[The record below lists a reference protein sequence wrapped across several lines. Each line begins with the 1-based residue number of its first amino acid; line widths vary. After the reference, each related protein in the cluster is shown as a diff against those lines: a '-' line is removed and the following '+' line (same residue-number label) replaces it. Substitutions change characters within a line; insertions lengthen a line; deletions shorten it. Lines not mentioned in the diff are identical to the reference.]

1 MDEASSQPQGTS
13 RFPRFFLSCWK
24 LPLVVVVGTLV
35 WAALL
40 WLTAAVDSW
49 YGFGENFAPAAVIL
63 LVVLGGLVSGA
74 WLVVVVWLLVQ
85 TVLCCCHRRWMSL
98 LRCWG
103 CVVVSSLAA
112 WGCLLGV
119 MRNVFMNGPDWFML
133 DVEIPEG
140 RAYVAPR
147 GLRPVMGDVRE
158 PSARARE
165 LLALRPKRP
174 PLQVMVKI
182 PPLPNLEK
190 LTREAPAV
198 LQEYMIRCLYA
209 ESVQPDFQA
218 QALVHWHEPVA
229 LEHADDPQSH
239 VLRALRPA
247 YATDVRMTLK
257 PSDWKWSMPLHGG
270 WSLVMPAS
278 YPFGAEEVMEE
289 TVAGALKLLDDSL
302 AALAA
307 DPTPA
312 GLDALLPQKAQLPFL
327 SLWEANVPGQ
337 YHILVVLPAGHPA
350 GRIQLRGYEVST
362 GKAVQNVQGNMSVVP
377 LGNVCSVAGYAM
389 LGVISGE
396 VNEFYAT
403 EWEIWFTPEEGG
415 ESRCIGKQ
423 EFLIMGGDS
432 W

>member
-1 MDEASSQPQGTS
+1 MDEASSQPQSTS

-24 LPLVVVVGTLV
+24 LPLVVAVGTLV

-49 YGFGENFAPAAVIL
+49 HGFGEEFAPGAV
-63 LVVLGGLVSGA
+63 LVLAVLGGLVGGA
-74 WLVVVVWLLVQ
+74 WLLVVVWLLVQ
-85 TVLCCCHRRWMSL
+85 TVLCCCHRRWRSL

-119 MRNVFMNGPDWFML
+119 MRNVLMNGPDWFML
-133 DVEIPEG
+133 DVEIPAG
-140 RAYVAPR
+140 RACVAPR
-147 GLRPVMGDVRE
+147 GLRPVMGDERE
-158 PSARARE
+158 PSTRAQE

-174 PLQVMVKI
+174 PLQVMVRI

-198 LQEYMIRCLYA
+198 LQEYLLRCLYA
-209 ESVQPDFQA
+209 EAVQPDFQA

-247 YATDVRMTLK
+247 YASDARFGPE
-257 PSDWKWSMPLHGG
+257 PSGWKWSMPLHGG

-278 YPFGAEEVMEE
+278 YPCEAGAVMDE

-337 YHILVVLPAGHPA
+337 YHILVVLPAGYPA
-350 GRIQLRGYEVST
+350 GRIVLQGREVST
-362 GKAVQNVQGNMSVVP
+362 GKPVQIVQGNASVVP
-377 LGNVCSVAGYAM
+377 LGNVCSVSGYS
-389 LGVISGE
+389 LLSVLSGE
-396 VNEFYAT
+396 ANEFYAT

>member
-1 MDEASSQPQGTS
+1 MDESSSQPQGTS
-13 RFPRFFLSCWK
+13 RFPRFFLSFWK
-24 LPLVVVVGTLV
+24 LPLVGVVGTLV

-49 YGFGENFAPAAVIL
+49 HGFGEEFAPGAV
-63 LVVLGGLVSGA
+63 LVLAVLGGLVGGA
-74 WLVVVVWLLVQ
+74 WLLVVVWLLVQ

-112 WGCLLGV
+112 WGSLLGV
-119 MRNVFMNGPDWFML
+119 VRNVFVNGPDWFML
-133 DVEIPEG
+133 DVEIPAG
-140 RAYVAPR
+140 CACVAPR

-158 PSARARE
+158 PSTRAQE

-198 LQEYMIRCLYA
+198 LQEYLLRCLYA
-209 ESVQPDFQA
+209 EAVQPDFQA
-218 QALVHWHEPVA
+218 QALAHWHEPVA

-247 YATDVRMTLK
+247 YASDARFGPK
-257 PSDWKWSMPLHGG
+257 PSGWKWSMPLHGG

-278 YPFGAEEVMEE
+278 YPCEAGAVMDE

-327 SLWEANVPGQ
+327 SLWEAEGCGQ
-337 YHILVVLPAGHPA
+337 YHILVVLPAGYPA
-350 GRIQLRGYEVST
+350 GRIVLQGREVST
-362 GKAVQNVQGNMSVVP
+362 GKPVQIVQGNASVVP
-377 LGNVCSVAGYAM
+377 LGNVCSVSGYS
-389 LGVISGE
+389 LLSVLSGE
-396 VNEFYAT
+396 ANEFYAT